1 MAKILEE
8 KIYGSVTTPKK
19 KIRGEFIEKY
29 VIIALIPWVIYRIGI
44 YIITENASKA
54 MMDEQFSISSISNY
68 YNIANELSYKILFFS
83 IIIVLLGFLV
93 VIFSSTLVMKKYKL
107 KREDISN
114 VMKAIIVTQI
124 AFLCITTLYYSVT
137 YYDEMTFN
145 YALESK
151 FEWLANKAEK
161 KGATENY
168 NVEKYIN
175 DITNSYQT
183 NLIILLAANFS
194 CTILEVILQ
203 KKILENNCYWK

>member
-1 MAKILEE
+1 MGAK
-8 KIYGSVTTPKK
+8 
-19 KIRGEFIEKY
+19 F
-29 VIIALIPWVIYRIGI
+29 
-44 YIITENASKA
+44 TEC
-54 MMDEQFSISSISNY
+54 
-68 YNIANELSYKILFFS
+68 
-83 IIIVLLGFLV
+83 FLV
-93 VIFSSTLVMKKYKL
+93 IIFSSALVMKKYKL
-107 KREDISN
+107 KREDISS

-203 KKILENNCYWK
+203 KKILENNCY

>member
-1 MAKILEE
+1 
-8 KIYGSVTTPKK
+8 
-19 KIRGEFIEKY
+19 
-29 VIIALIPWVIYRIGI
+29 
-44 YIITENASKA
+44 
-54 MMDEQFSISSISNY
+54 
-68 YNIANELSYKILFFS
+68 
-83 IIIVLLGFLV
+83 
-93 VIFSSTLVMKKYKL
+93 MKKYKL
-107 KREDISN
+107 KREDINS
-114 VMKAIIVTQI
+114 VMKAIIVIQI

-168 NVEKYIN
+168 DVEKYIN

-203 KKILENNCYWK
+203 KKILESNCY

>member
-19 KIRGEFIEKY
+19 KIMGEFIEKY

-68 YNIANELSYKILFFS
+68 YNIANEL
-83 IIIVLLGFLV
+83 LLGFLV

-107 KREDISN
+107 KREDISS

-183 NLIILLAANFS
+183 NLVILLAANFS